1 MSTSINTSFIT
12 QWNDEVK
19 QAYQQKG
26 SKLRDAV
33 RVVTGVVGET
43 YKFHK
48 LGTASTGSKTRE
60 AELTPVNPA
69 HTVVTATLADQY
81 SPILLDELDQ
91 LKTNA
96 DMRREYVMA
105 SANALGRWTDAT
117 INTALLASN
126 TNGTTLS
133 GGLTYAKITEAL
145 TLLNA
150 VDADPEDRFL
160 IIGPHQLADALALTS
175 LTSSD
180 YVTIRSVMNGAID
193 SALGFR
199 WIMSNQLTLN
209 NLDAAGGAQN
219 NTRHC
224 FAVHKQAVGLAIG
237 QDLKTEIN
245 YVPMRDATLVNSK
258 ISLGAAVIEA
268 TGVIEVGCVEA

>member
-1 MSTSINTSFIT
+1 MSTSVNTSFIT

-19 QAYQQKG
+19 QAFQQKG
-26 SKLRDAV
+26 SRLRDAV
-33 RVVTGVVGET
+33 RVVTGVTGDT

-48 LGTASTGSKTRE
+48 LGTASSGTKTRE
-60 AELTPVNPA
+60 AELTAVNPT
-69 HTVVTATLADQY
+69 HSVISVTLADQY

-105 SANALGRWTDAT
+105 SANALGRWTDGV

-133 GGLTYAKITEAL
+133 GGLTFAKITEAL
-145 TLLNA
+145 TLLNS
-150 VDADPEDRFL
+150 VDADPEDRYL
-160 IIGPHQLADALALTS
+160 IVSAKQISEALALSS

-180 YVTIRSVMNGAID
+180 YVTMRNVMNGSID
-193 SALGFR
+193 SALGFK
-199 WIMSNQLTLN
+199 WIMSNQLTKD
-209 NLDAAGGAQN
+209 NLDAAGGAQA

-224 FAVHKQAVGLAIG
+224 FAIHKNAVGLAIG

-258 ISLGAAVIEA
+258 ISLGAGVIEA
-268 TGVIEVGCVEA
+268 TGVIEIGCVE

>member
-1 MSTSINTSFIT
+1 MSTSVNTAFVT

-33 RVVTGVVGET
+33 RVVTGVTGDT

-48 LGTASTGSKTRE
+48 LGTAGTGTKVRE

-69 HTVVTATLADQY
+69 HTVATATLADQY
-81 SPILLDELDQ
+81 SPILLDELDM

-96 DMRREYVMA
+96 DFRREYVTA
-105 SANALGRWTDAT
+105 SANALGRWTDSV

-126 TNGTTLS
+126 TNGSTFA
-133 GGLTYAKITEAL
+133 GGLTLAKITEAL

-150 VDADPEDRFL
+150 AEVDPEDRYL
-160 IIGPHQLADALALTS
+160 IVGAKQLSDALNITA

-180 YVTIRSVMNGAID
+180 YVTMRAVMNGSID
-193 SALGFR
+193 SALGFK
-199 WIMSNQLTLN
+199 WIMSSLLTKD
-209 NLDAAGGAQN
+209 NLDPAGGAQA

-224 FAVHKQAVGLAIG
+224 FAIAKSAVGLAVG
-237 QDLKTEIN
+237 QDIKTEIN
-245 YVPMRDATLVNSK
+245 YVPMRDAMLVNSK
-258 ISLGAAVIEA
+258 ISLGATVIDSA
-268 TGVIEVGCVEA
+268 GVIEIGCVE

>member
-1 MSTSINTSFIT
+1 MSTSINNSFIT

-26 SKLRDAV
+26 SKLRSAV
-33 RVVTGVVGET
+33 RVVTGVTGET

-48 LGTASTGSKTRE
+48 LGTASSGTKTRE

-69 HTVVTATLADQY
+69 HTVATATLADQY
-81 SPILLDELDQ
+81 SPILLDELDV

-105 SANALGRWTDAT
+105 SANALGRWTDTT

-126 TNGTTLS
+126 TNGTTLT
-133 GGLTYAKITEAL
+133 GGLTFEKITEAL
-145 TLLNA
+145 TLLNS

-160 IIGPHQLADALALTS
+160 IVGPAQIAQALALAN
-175 LTSSD
+175 LTSAD
-180 YVTIRSVMNGAID
+180 YVTMRAVMNGSID
-193 SALGFR
+193 SALGFK

-209 NLDAAGGAQN
+209 NLDAAGNAQAD
-219 NTRHC
+219 TRHC
-224 FAVHKQAVGLAIG
+224 FALHKMAVGLAIG

-258 ISLGAAVIEA
+258 ISLGAVVIEP
-268 TGVIEVGCVEA
+268 TGVIEVGCEE